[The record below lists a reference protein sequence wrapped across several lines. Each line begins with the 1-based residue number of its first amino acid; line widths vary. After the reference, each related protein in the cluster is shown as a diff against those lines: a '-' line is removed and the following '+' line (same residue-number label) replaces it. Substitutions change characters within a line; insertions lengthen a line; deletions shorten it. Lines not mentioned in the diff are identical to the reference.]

1 MFFTKQPLLCYC
13 TTTFLRIYDSDDTSY
28 TIPFPRELLC
38 YGEILE
44 LEKFEKLLLDFITG
58 LKLQYTTCRVILSP
72 ELVFF
77 ERLDQKSGMHQSTIE
92 KITAAVPLAKDA
104 ISILTAIDKNGCG
117 VYITNKKVY
126 TALITVLNK
135 KKIAVTAVV
144 PVIVFAD
151 FAKNSHLSISN
162 LRRGMQ
168 NKKLVEQYDF
178 LSKGSELH
186 PNKVSEQSSKK
197 KKQSYLLLL
206 SILMLLSAITY
217 LLFVM

>member
-1 MFFTKQPLLCYC
+1 
-13 TTTFLRIYDSDDTSY
+13 
-28 TIPFPRELLC
+28 
-38 YGEILE
+38 
-44 LEKFEKLLLDFITG
+44 
-58 LKLQYTTCRVILSP
+58 
-72 ELVFF
+72 
-77 ERLDQKSGMHQSTIE
+77 
-92 KITAAVPLAKDA
+92 
-104 ISILTAIDKNGCG
+104 
-117 VYITNKKVY
+117 
-126 TALITVLNK
+126 VLNK